1 MRTESRTPET
11 RPTTSSG
18 RMRAVVQDAYGEADV
33 LRLAEIDRPGIGD
46 DEVLVRVHAAGIDQG
61 AWHLMAGLP
70 YPVRL
75 AGYGVRAPKTPVRGR
90 EVAGRVEA
98 VGPAVTSFRAG
109 DDVFGVAEGS
119 FAEYAPA
126 AAAKLA
132 PKPASLGFQQAA
144 ALPISGVTALQAVR
158 EHGRVKAGDRV
169 LVIGASGGVGS
180 FAVQIAKAYG
190 AEVTGVCST
199 AKVDLVRSL
208 GADHVVDYLLGDDLG
223 AGERRYD
230 VIVDT
235 GGNRPL
241 RVLRRALTP
250 TGTLVLV
257 GAETGGRWLGGVQ
270 RQLRAMLLSP
280 FVGQRL
286 GSFISSE
293 NAADL
298 VALSELVESGA
309 VTPVVDR
316 TFPLAETSAAIRH
329 LRAGRARGKV
339 VVEV

>member
-1 MRTESRTPET
+1 MRTESGTPDA
-11 RPTTSSG
+11 PHATTPA

-33 LRLAEIDRPGIGD
+33 LRPAEIDRPAIGD
-46 DEVLVRVHAAGIDQG
+46 DEVLVHVRAAGVDQG

-90 EVAGRVEA
+90 ELAGRVEA
-98 VGPAVTSFRAG
+98 VGRAVTTLRPG
-109 DDVFGVAEGS
+109 DEVFGVAEGT

-126 AAAKLA
+126 AATKVV
-132 PKPASLGFQQAA
+132 PKPANLSFQQAA
-144 ALPISGVTALQAVR
+144 ALPISGLTALQAVR
-158 EHGRVKAGDRV
+158 DQGRVKAGDRV

-180 FAVQIAKAYG
+180 FAVQIAKAFG

-199 AKVDLVRSL
+199 SKVDLVRSL
-208 GADHVVDYLLGDDLG
+208 GADHVVDYLLSDDLG
-223 AGERRYD
+223 AGERGYD
-230 VIVDT
+230 VVLDT
-235 GGNRPL
+235 GGNRSL
-241 RVLRRALTP
+241 RALRRALTP

-257 GAETGGRWLGGVQ
+257 GAETGGRWLGGTD
-270 RQLRAMLLSP
+270 RQLRAMVLAP

-286 GSFISSE
+286 RTFISSE

-298 VALSELVESGA
+298 VALSELVASGA
-309 VTPVVDR
+309 VTPAVDR
-316 TFPLAETSAAIRH
+316 TFPLAETPEAIRY

-339 VVEV
+339 VIDV